1 VLGGGLMADGRMLP
15 RLVFERWPDQRPAWS
30 GADLRLARLGA
41 DAGLHGAALLA
52 VRLGAV
58 PGSG

>member
-1 VLGGGLMADGRMLP
+1 MADGRMLP